1 MCRTQ
6 TNYHVAPHSYTLLF
20 VFVFELF
27 SFGQIFSNN
36 IEWEKVKV
44 WPVCWLAVWYV
55 SVVCNPIADAAM
67 QVAMAVSLAPWPP
80 LHSTFH
86 FHFFFIFDIAIGL
99 SRAFASLRPL
109 YTHTANGGSV
119 FYYRFRGLSL
129 VKDAHGADLRLAATL
144 DYTLAT
150 F

>member
-86 FHFFFIFDIAIGL
+86 FFFIFDIAIGL
-99 SRAFASLRPL
+99 SRAFASPSVH
-109 YTHTANGGSV
+109 THCE
-119 FYYRFRGLSL
+119 RGVGFLLSFSGL
-129 VKDAHGADLRLAATL
+129 ISR
-144 DYTLAT
+144 
-150 F
+150 